1 MQAYLDVTECCARR
15 GLGPEELAEEI
26 RRRVREETGGL
37 TASCG
42 IAAVRFV
49 AKIAADVNKPDG
61 QFYVRPDRDELLRFV
76 RPLAIRKI
84 GGIGKVGR
92 SAARARA
99 HRDTHGRG
107 IVDEHGRCRSGC

>member
-1 MQAYLDVTECCARR
+1 VQAYLDVTECCARR

-61 QFYVRPDRDELLRFV
+61 QFYVRPDRDELLGFV

-84 GGIGKVGR
+84 GGIGKV
-92 SAARARA
+92 SCAYART
-99 HRDTHGRG
+99 HGDTHARDIVGR
-107 IVDEHGRCRSGC
+107 

>member
-1 MQAYLDVTECCARR
+1 
-15 GLGPEELAEEI
+15 
-26 RRRVREETGGL
+26 
-37 TASCG
+37 
-42 IAAVRFV
+42 VRFV

-61 QFYVRPDRDELLRFV
+61 QHYVRPDRDELLRFV

-84 GGIGKVGR
+84 GGIGKVR
-92 SAARARA
+92 SVGQLHARARPRT

>member
-1 MQAYLDVTECCARR
+1 MTECCARR
-15 GLGPEELAEEI
+15 GLGPEELAAEI

-61 QFYVRPDRDELLRFV
+61 QYYVRPDRDELLRFV

-84 GGIGKVGR
+84 GGIGKV
-92 SAARARA
+92 SCAYART
-99 HRDTHGRG
+99 HRDTRARDIVGR
-107 IVDEHGRCRSGC
+107 

>member
-1 MQAYLDVTECCARR
+1 M
-15 GLGPEELAEEI
+15 
-26 RRRVREETGGL
+26 
-37 TASCG
+37 
-42 IAAVRFV
+42 RFV

-61 QFYVRPDRDELLRFV
+61 QYYVRPDRDELLRFV

-92 SAARARA
+92 LHARART